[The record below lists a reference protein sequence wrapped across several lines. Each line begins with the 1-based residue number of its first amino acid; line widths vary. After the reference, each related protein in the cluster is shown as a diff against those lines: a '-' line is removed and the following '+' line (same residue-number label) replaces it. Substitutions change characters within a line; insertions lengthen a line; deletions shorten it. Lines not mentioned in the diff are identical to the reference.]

1 MLGTMD
7 TVTALGLGIALLAA
21 LSAVV
26 GNVYAARENRRQAQS
41 QAEDRAQFYGRLTA
55 VVEGLAEGQKRHD
68 REIEA
73 IKAIQGRHGN
83 AIAVIDSRLRAID
96 TGVPG
101 VSVNN

>member
-1 MLGTMD
+1 MD
-7 TVTALGLGIALLAA
+7 IWTQLGIAAAVIAA
-21 LSAVV
+21 LAAVV

-73 IKAIQGRHGN
+73 IKAIQGKHGS

-101 VSVNN
+101 VHVGN